1 MGLLPTTGGGRGA
14 CGGGVV
20 SDNDLLDGIQ
30 FTTEHQGGTRTVS
43 IGEGV
48 LTVHFYRASHG
59 NYSEASE
66 TKHFRLTE
74 VEQRWVEVT
83 S

>member
-1 MGLLPTTGGGRGA
+1 M
-14 CGGGVV
+14 
-20 SDNDLLDGIQ
+20 SDNDILDG
-30 FTTEHQGGTRTVS
+30 FTATDDYQGGRRSVTVAD
-43 IGEGV
+43 GV
-48 LTVHFYRASHG
+48 LTLEFRRDHG
-59 NYSEASE
+59 DTYSEASE